1 MSLSFTR
8 SRAVLSKDDIENQVK
23 KCREQLKDAQDFYWQ
38 SRFQESEALYKE
50 CLAKLDHIFPGYS
63 PETATC
69 LQGLGDTYYFQSR
82 YLAAMDHYKR
92 LLSMRERLASSDPQ
106 GLVTALIKVAKTS
119 EKLNEGEE
127 ALRFYRRALE
137 VAQVSLFIGHP
148 ILTSLLESYLAFLK
162 RSQGDSGMAVDIEKK
177 LKLSRE
183 RYSEEELSKIMG
195 STDKAAAAPRA
206 GMNSPISHHDEDP
219 EEAVPVDHP
228 LYEGKLPQNNLLG
241 LVWMIGT
248 IIVVLGLAGAG
259 IYFGASLGE
268 SAETACVKVGEKF
281 STIDGDKDIAIQ
293 ANHSVE
299 MNLNGQSHK
308 VTSKTLSNPASGL
321 MFAVTDFAGKQPLY
335 VRSGSV
341 ITDPSGIVL
350 YSSSAPE
357 WQTVQA
363 MKRVASTIQL
373 YVNKNHK
380 MPDRLE
386 ELIEFETK
394 LEFANPFSGMRNLPA
409 VSSGTYGEGGD
420 ADKIEEALVN
430 TTKLD
435 TRKIDSKLISLSLP
449 KVVSP
454 GAVLAICLEGDDKKP
469 SSFFVVGADKSG
481 QLFRNCKNTGAL
493 VMRGTADGNSHF
505 VCPLAKDKG
514 VPKEDSMIISIRSS
528 KRFATLLG
536 MVIADVALII
546 PIIIGWIVLQQ
557 YTDNTMI
564 GYGTMSQK
572 QSKIKRA
579 RWLFFPFVML
589 YIAYTLVVLG
599 EFVIGGV
606 IP

>member
-1 MSLSFTR
+1 
-8 SRAVLSKDDIENQVK
+8 LSKDDIENQVK
-23 KCREQLKDAQDFYWQ
+23 KCREKLKDAQDFYWQ
-38 SRFQESEALYKE
+38 SRFQESEALYKD
-50 CLAKLDHIFPGYS
+50 CLAQLDHIFPGYS

-119 EKLNEGEE
+119 EKLNEAEE
-127 ALRFYRRALE
+127 ALRYYRRALE
-137 VAQVSLFIGHP
+137 VAQVPLFIGHP
-148 ILTSLLESYLAFLK
+148 VLTSLLESYLAFLK

-177 LKLSRE
+177 LKMSRE
-183 RYSEEELSKIMG
+183 RYTEEELSKIMG
-195 STDKAAAAPRA
+195 SQEKQNASRSGVNQLNAPQEEE
-206 GMNSPISHHDEDP
+206 H

-228 LYEGKLPQNNLLG
+228 LYEGKIPKNNVFGSL
-241 LVWMIGT
+241 WMIGT
-248 IIVVLGLAGAG
+248 VIVVMVLAGAG
-259 IYFGASLGE
+259 IYLGAALGE
-268 SAETACVKVGEKF
+268 SPEAACVKVGEKF
-281 STIDGDKDIAIQ
+281 STIDGDKEITIQ
-293 ANHSVE
+293 ADHSVD
-299 MNLNGQSHK
+299 MTVSGQTHK
-308 VTSKTLSNPASGL
+308 VRAKTLSNPASGL
-321 MFAVTDFAGKQPLY
+321 LFAASDFGGKQPLY

-341 ITDPSGIVL
+341 ITDPTGLLL
-350 YSSSAPE
+350 YSSAAPE

-373 YVNKNHK
+373 YVNKNHR

-394 LEFANPFSGMRNLPA
+394 LEFVNPFSGMRNLPA
-409 VSSGTYGEGGD
+409 VSSGTYGENGD
-420 ADKIEEALVN
+420 AAKVQEVLLN
-430 TTKLD
+430 TQQLD
-435 TRKIDSKLISLSLP
+435 TRKLDSKLLSLSLP
-449 KVVSP
+449 KVVAP
-454 GAVLAICLEGDDKKP
+454 GAVLAICLQGDDKKP
-469 SSFFVVGADKSG
+469 SSFFVVGADKNG
-481 QLFRNCKNTGAL
+481 QLFRNRNDGGSLIIKG
-493 VMRGTADGNSHF
+493 GADGSSQF
-505 VCPLAKDKG
+505 VRLLDKQKDL
-514 VPKEDSMIISIRSS
+514 PKEDSMIISIRSS

-536 MVIADVALII
+536 LVIADVALII

-572 QSKIKRA
+572 TKKIKSA

>member
-1 MSLSFTR
+1 M
-8 SRAVLSKDDIENQVK
+8 SKDDIENQVK

-119 EKLNEGEE
+119 EKLNEAEE
-127 ALRFYRRALE
+127 ALRYYRRALE

-148 ILTSLLESYLAFLK
+148 VLTSLLESYLAFLK

-195 STDKAAAAPRA
+195 SNDKQSPSAPRA
-206 GMNSPISHHDEDP
+206 GMNSSLSPHEEEP
-219 EEAVPVDHP
+219 EEQVPVDHP

-241 LVWMIGT
+241 LLWMIGT
-248 IIVVLGLAGAG
+248 IVVVLGLAGAG

-268 SAETACVKVGEKF
+268 SPEAACVKTGEKF
-281 STIDGDKDIAIQ
+281 STIDGDKEVAIA
-293 ANHSVE
+293 ANHAVE
-299 MNLNGQSHK
+299 LNLNGQK
-308 VTSKTLSNPASGL
+308 QTVTSKTLSNPASGL

-335 VRSGSV
+335 IRTGSV

-350 YSSSAPE
+350 YSTTAPE
-357 WQTVQA
+357 WQTLQA

-394 LEFANPFSGMRNLPA
+394 LEFANPFTGMRNLPA
-409 VSSGTYGEGGD
+409 VSSGTYGERGD
-420 ADKIEEALVN
+420 ADKVEAALVN
-430 TTKLD
+430 SKQLD
-435 TRKIDSKLISLSLP
+435 TRKLDSKLISLSLP

-454 GAVLAICLEGDDKKP
+454 GAVLAICLQGDDKKP

-481 QLFRNCKNTGAL
+481 QLLRNCNNTGAL
-493 VMRGTADGNSHF
+493 VMRGAADGSSKF
-505 VCPLAKDKG
+505 VCPLATKKDL
-514 VPKEDSMIISIRSS
+514 PKEDSMIISIRSS

-536 MVIADVALII
+536 MVIADVVLII

-557 YTDNTMI
+557 FTDNTMI

-572 QSKIKRA
+572 QKKIKSA
-579 RWLFFPFVML
+579 RWIFFPFVML

>member
-1 MSLSFTR
+1 M
-8 SRAVLSKDDIENQVK
+8 SKDDIENQVK

-119 EKLNEGEE
+119 EKLNEAEE
-127 ALRFYRRALE
+127 ALRHYRRALE

-148 ILTSLLESYLAFLK
+148 VLTSLLESYLAFLK

-195 STDKAAAAPRA
+195 STDKQSPTAPRP
-206 GMNSPISHHDEDP
+206 GMNSSFSPHEEEP
-219 EEAVPVDHP
+219 EEQVPVDHP

-241 LVWMIGT
+241 LVWMVGT

-268 SAETACVKVGEKF
+268 SPEAACVKSGEKF
-281 STIDGDKDIAIQ
+281 STIDGDKGIAIG
-293 ANHSVE
+293 ANHAVE
-299 MNLNGQSHK
+299 LNLNGQK
-308 VTSKTLSNPASGL
+308 QNVTSKTLSNPASGL
-321 MFAVTDFAGKQPLY
+321 LFAVTDFAGKQPLY
-335 VRSGSV
+335 VRTGSV
-341 ITDPSGIVL
+341 ITDPTGIVL
-350 YSSSAPE
+350 YSATAPE

-409 VSSGTYGEGGD
+409 VSSGTYGENGD
-420 ADKIEEALVN
+420 ADKVEEALIN
-430 TTKLD
+430 SKQLD
-435 TRKIDSKLISLSLP
+435 TRKLDSKLISLSLP

-454 GAVLAICLEGDDKKP
+454 GAVLAICLQGDEKKP

-481 QLFRNCKNTGAL
+481 QLLRNCINTGAL
-493 VMRGTADGNSHF
+493 VMRGAADGNSKF
-505 VCPLAKDKG
+505 VCPFATKKDL
-514 VPKEDSMIISIRSS
+514 PKEDSMIISIRSS

-536 MVIADVALII
+536 MVIADVVLII

-557 YTDNTMI
+557 FTDNTMI

-572 QSKIKRA
+572 QKKIKSA
-579 RWLFFPFVML
+579 RWIFFPFVML